1 MLNPATAAA
10 LSEDK
15 ENLTLDQI
23 ANIKH
28 QGNGA
33 KSGVFNYNSN

>member
-1 MLNPATAAA
+1 MINPATVAA

-28 QGNGA
+28 
-33 KSGVFNYNSN
+33 